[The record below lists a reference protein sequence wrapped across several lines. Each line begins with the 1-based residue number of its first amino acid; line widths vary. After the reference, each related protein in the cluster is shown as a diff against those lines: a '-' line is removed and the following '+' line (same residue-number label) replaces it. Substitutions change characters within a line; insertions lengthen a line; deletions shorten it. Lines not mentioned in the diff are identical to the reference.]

1 MPVCELRHATTEDT
15 DSVYALICELL
26 KNELDYQAF
35 RDGFAANLLDPNV
48 HYRLALRNGEVVG
61 MISLHMQFHLHHA
74 NWIGEIQELVVLPP
88 MRGQKIGSQLLAWAE
103 EEARQAGAEQR
114 LKKKNRTLYYALKYL
129 VIAAIFAA
137 IILFSLL

>member
-74 NWIGEIQELVVLPP
+74 NWIGEIP
-88 MRGQKIGSQLLAWAE
+88 AD
-103 EEARQAGAEQR
+103 AGT
-114 LKKKNRTLYYALKYL
+114 KNWQSASGLGRRRSTSGGRRANGAFHKY
-129 VIAAIFAA
+129 
-137 IILFSLL
+137 

>member
-74 NWIGEIQELVVLPP
+74 NWIGEFRSWWYHRRCGDKKLAVSFWP
-88 MRGQKIGSQLLAWAE
+88 GQKKKHVRLAP
-103 EEARQAGAEQR
+103 
-114 LKKKNRTLYYALKYL
+114 
-129 VIAAIFAA
+129 
-137 IILFSLL
+137 S